1 MQDKFNIGDYAE
13 LQKTFTL
20 EDVKRFAALSGDIN
34 PLHLDANFAAT
45 TQFGKPLV
53 HGMLAASL
61 FSAIIANDLPGPGS
75 IYIHQSLDFK
85 SPIFHNKPV
94 LARVEITSIREDKPI
109 FELSTICSD
118 TNDLLL
124 IVGKAVVVKK

>member
-85 SPIFHNKPV
+85 SPIFHNQQV
-94 LARVEITSIREDKPI
+94 VARVEITSIRADKPI

-118 TNDLLL
+118 TNGLLL
-124 IVGKAVVVKK
+124 VVGKAVVVKK